1 MYFGSN
7 IFGKELLRPLER
19 NWNKGKVKFLDTM
32 LIQSIWP
39 ALVSAWILFTI
50 KIVFKFLYF

>member
-1 MYFGSN
+1 MYYGSG
-7 IFGKELLRPLER
+7 IFEKELLRPLER
-19 NWNKGKVKFLDTM
+19 NWNKDSVKFLDTM

-50 KIVFKFLYF
+50 KIVFKFL

>member
-1 MYFGSN
+1 MYYGSG
-7 IFGKELLRPLER
+7 IFEKELLRPLER
-19 NWNKGKVKFLDTM
+19 NWNKDSVKFLDTI

>member
-1 MYFGSN
+1 MYYGWG
-7 IFGKELLRPLER
+7 IFEKELLRPLER
-19 NWNKGKVKFLDTM
+19 NWNKDSVKFLDTM